1 MRAISKKIVH
11 DEHMRPVAVQI
22 NYKDWLEIEKILE
35 GQKKRKTM
43 SINKHAGV
51 IRLSEDPVS
60 FQRRMREDRFCAS
73 HARTL

>member
-1 MRAISKKIVH
+1 
-11 DEHMRPVAVQI
+11 MRPVAVQI

-43 SINKHAGV
+43 SINKDAGV

-60 FQRRMREDRFCAS
+60 FQRRMREEW
-73 HARTL
+73 T

>member
-35 GQKKRKTM
+35 CQKKRKTM

-60 FQRRMREDRFCAS
+60 FQRRMREEMQS
-73 HARTL
+73 

>member
-22 NYKDWLEIEKILE
+22 NYEDWLKIEKILE
-35 GQKKRKTM
+35 NRKEPKTM
-43 SINKHAGV
+43 NINKHAGV

-60 FQRRMREDRFCAS
+60 FQRRMREEW
-73 HARTL
+73 T